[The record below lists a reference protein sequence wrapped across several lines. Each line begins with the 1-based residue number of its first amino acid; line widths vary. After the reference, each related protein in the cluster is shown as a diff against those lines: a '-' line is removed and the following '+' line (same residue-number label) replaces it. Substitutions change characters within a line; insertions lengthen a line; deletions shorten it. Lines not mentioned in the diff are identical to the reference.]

1 MKASFSAIKNW
12 SPGKKFGLI
21 LLIALFLLTAVVDQ
35 SVFAQDDVAEL
46 GIFKSQQAAPGT
58 LIRVPVSVRN
68 VSNAYGVDFILEFDP
83 AILQVEDADPNT
95 NGVQAQLGNFL
106 DPGLLLFNS
115 ADNDAGTYRFA
126 MSQVNPS
133 EPKSGEGDVVIITFR
148 ALAAGESGLEINYVM
163 LGDREG
169 MEIPSTGVNSTL
181 SISES
186 APTQAV
192 TYEVVDSTTVIMVNT
207 FTPTPTLTPTPLPT
221 STPKPTLTGMPI
233 VVTDE
238 GNDDVSEGSGASYWL
253 VKNWWVVLVLLGVV
267 IALVVKYLA
276 AKKAV
281 LNKEEKNDENQ
292 MEQ

>member
-35 SVFAQDDVAEL
+35 PVFAQDDVAEL
-46 GIFKSQQAAPGT
+46 GLFESQQAAPGT
-58 LIRVPVSVRN
+58 LIQVPVSVRN

-95 NGVQAQLGNFL
+95 SGVQALLGNFL
-106 DPGLLLFNS
+106 DPGLLLFNN
-115 ADNDAGTYRFA
+115 ADNNAGTYRFA

-133 EPKSGEGDVVIITFR
+133 EPKSGEGDVVIITFK
-148 ALAAGESGLEINYVM
+148 ALAAGESGLEISYVM
-163 LGDREG
+163 FGDREG

-181 SISES
+181 LISES

-192 TYEVVDSTTVIMVNT
+192 TYEVVDSTAVIMVNT

-221 STPKPTLTGMPI
+221 STPKPTLTGTPV

-267 IALVVKYLA
+267 IALVVKYLT

-281 LNKEEKNDENQ
+281 INKEEKNDENQ